1 MADRNRRIHWSTLLV
16 LFAIV
21 LLGCIFT
28 LQQRKV
34 ERLRAALT
42 VYKNGSH
49 DRVVAR
55 LHNWAPNL
63 DWPDQ
68 ASLGEVI
75 EQIKISTRRESPRFP
90 LGVPVTID
98 PVGLEE
104 AGRSLSSPVRRPPA
118 DQELSL
124 GRKLQTVL
132 EPLGLACQVK
142 DATIVITAKRMV
154 DQPFEDNI
162 DDEEW

>member
-1 MADRNRRIHWSTLLV
+1 MADPNRRIHWSTILA

-75 EQIKISTRRESPRFP
+75 EQIKLSTQREYPRFP

-104 AGRSLSSPVRRPPA
+104 AGRSLSSPVHRPPT

-124 GRKLQTVL
+124 GRTLQTVL
-132 EPLGLACQVK
+132 EPLGLAFQVK
-142 DATIVITAKRMV
+142 DATVVITSKRMV
-154 DQPFEDNI
+154 DEPFEDKS
-162 DDEEW
+162 DDEE